1 VKVMMIRA
9 MEHELDLR
17 NVATEKELVAMTE
30 QDINLYHSKVQSA
43 HKNWWEAEQLA
54 RLND

>member
-1 VKVMMIRA
+1 MMIRA